1 MANNN
6 MKKSNSNQ
14 SLILDINEYIRFDK
28 VEKGIKDKEE
38 LISINNVNNIRKS
51 FFNKKNKKC
60 TPQLALP
67 YNVNNWDKNMI
78 TSIKI
83 DNTVLPISHTNTP
96 VNSPNKEYTSETL
109 FSFF

>member
-1 MANNN
+1 
-6 MKKSNSNQ
+6 MKKSSSNPN
-14 SLILDINEYIRFDK
+14 LILDINEYLRFDK

-51 FFNKKNKKC
+51 YFNQKNKKH
-60 TPQLALP
+60 TLSLALP
-67 YNVNNWDKNMI
+67 YNVSNTI

-83 DNTVLPISHTNTP
+83 DNTVLPISQVTTP